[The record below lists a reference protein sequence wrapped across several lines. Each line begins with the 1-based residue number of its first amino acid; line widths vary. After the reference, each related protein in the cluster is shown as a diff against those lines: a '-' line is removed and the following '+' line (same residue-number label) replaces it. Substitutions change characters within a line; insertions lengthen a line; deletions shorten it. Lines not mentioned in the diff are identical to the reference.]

1 MKINTLFPSHT
12 DGTATKGGV
21 VLIKLKKHQERATS
35 ADLVLEVS
43 YKDLNGKEHHNKQK
57 VTFDKKSLYYGNS
70 GIRKAILVSDYVSV
84 MKNWLIDTRAGCN
97 DKTKWVMQ
105 TPRAIMKR
113 CMAYPPKH
121 PLFPVMSTW
130 ERRSCLLKVSKGYK
144 ELFKTFRTTYMVE
157 QKILKDDSLNKE
169 LVIIDKL
176 LAQKTTSID
185 KKINSKDDWQFK
197 Q

>member
-1 MKINTLFPSHT
+1 
-12 DGTATKGGV
+12 
-21 VLIKLKKHQERATS
+21 
-35 ADLVLEVS
+35 
-43 YKDLNGKEHHNKQK
+43 
-57 VTFDKKSLYYGNS
+57 
-70 GIRKAILVSDYVSV
+70 
-84 MKNWLIDTRAGCN
+84 
-97 DKTKWVMQ
+97 
-105 TPRAIMKR
+105 
-113 CMAYPPKH
+113 MAYPPKH

-144 ELFKTFRTTYMVE
+144 ELFKTFRTTYMAE

-176 LAQKTTSID
+176 LAQKTTTID